1 MIMKAESAPPLAA
14 VVGAARWCG
23 GAVVES
29 RGQDAGYGIMG
40 SNRVSWLLGRSK

>member
-14 VVGAARWCG
+14 VVGRCG